1 MWGPDPFVGNL
12 GGLWSAGCSGKRVV
26 QEMRRMRHDE
36 FAGLAVRYLE
46 RIAAPLDEEDRL
58 EGRGITAVRANE
70 LRVAA
75 RVVRDL
81 SEAVSREEERGSEAG
96 RLPVEV
102 SS

>member
-1 MWGPDPFVGNL
+1 
-12 GGLWSAGCSGKRVV
+12 
-26 QEMRRMRHDE
+26 MRHDE
-36 FAGLAVRYLE
+36 FAELAVRCLE
-46 RIAAPLDEEDRL
+46 KIAAPLEK
-58 EGRGITAVRANE
+58 EGAVRSATAARANE

-81 SEAVSREEERGSEAG
+81 SEAASREEERGSSVG